1 MKKVGMVALSVLLA
15 ISGMQVSADP
25 MAERQAQ
32 LEKEREAYMQ
42 GLERQNNA
50 ATLGWH
56 WYQDP
61 AEQEVD
67 EAAPDEEAPAQ
78 PTPAPNEEMVQIDVK
93 WLRENLPKMLDDA
106 MNNPGDMQKV
116 KLYWL
121 AQKMAVDMA
130 TKFQDETRRMYIAN
144 PQLNEDSRRPE
155 TQFQLTTH
163 NEQVKAGKAAAV
175 QKVFDK
181 AGLWFFY
188 SSTCQYCIKEGP
200 ILNFLERLYNV
211 NILAVSMDGLP
222 LPGSEFADVVVDEGG
237 VMAAKLSVEKTP
249 SMFLVSN
256 DGSKI
261 HKVSEGLVPM
271 DELLETILY
280 VARGAGFIT
289 EQELQDSRDVRQ
301 FLMTDEASI
310 SPSGE
315 LVRAEGSQPG
325 ENASSLIEVSKS
337 DLERSP
343 DALIAQ
349 FETRLNYPSYTTQQ
363 VNSAQPQG
371 VEQ

>member
-1 MKKVGMVALSVLLA
+1 M
-15 ISGMQVSADP
+15 
-25 MAERQAQ
+25 
-32 LEKEREAYMQ
+32 
-42 GLERQNNA
+42 
-50 ATLGWH
+50 
-56 WYQDP
+56 
-61 AEQEVD
+61 
-67 EAAPDEEAPAQ
+67 
-78 PTPAPNEEMVQIDVK
+78 
-93 WLRENLPKMLDDA
+93 
-106 MNNPGDMQKV
+106 
-116 KLYWL
+116 
-121 AQKMAVDMA
+121 
-130 TKFQDETRRMYIAN
+130 
-144 PQLNEDSRRPE
+144 
-155 TQFQLTTH
+155 
-163 NEQVKAGKAAAV
+163 KAGKAAAV

-343 DALIAQ
+343 DVLIAQ
-349 FETRLNYPSYTTQQ
+349 FESRLNYPSYTTQQ

>member
-1 MKKVGMVALSVLLA
+1 MNRGKYLGLCLLTAVAS
-15 ISGMQVSADP
+15 SHVSADP
-25 MAERQAQ
+25 MEERQAQ
-32 LEKEREAYMQ
+32 LVQEREAYLQ
-42 GLERQNNA
+42 GIEQRNSA
-50 ATLGWH
+50 ATQGWH

-61 AEQEVD
+61 TEEEASQEQPTETS
-67 EAAPDEEAPAQ
+67 EPAAAPP
-78 PTPAPNEEMVQIDVK
+78 PGEMVEIDVK
-93 WLRENLPKMLDDA
+93 WLRDNLPKLLDDA
-106 MNNPGDMQKV
+106 MNNPGDMEKV
-116 KLYWL
+116 KVYWL